1 MKIGKLDND
10 LLQRIVID
18 KISFRRDEV
27 KVRPGIGEDC
37 AVIDFG
43 EYDCVLST
51 DPITAAAESIGKEAV
66 HISCNDIAS
75 NGVQPL
81 GVLLT
86 VLLPPETTEEQVE
99 QIMAQA
105 AEAAAAL
112 GVEIIGGHTE
122 ITDVVKQPV
131 ITSTAVGRSV
141 KREGPEPPMQR
152 GDRVLLTKA
161 VGIEATAIIATD
173 HRGKVES
180 VLTAEELAEAEA
192 MFSEISVVTEGVI
205 AGRIGF
211 RAMHDVTEGGVLGAV
226 WEVCR
231 LHGVSAEVYKA
242 AIPVRPVTAKV
253 CEALNLDPYRIL
265 SSGAMLIVAGEAE
278 AGEIIKACKE
288 KGVEVTE
295 IGKIADAGTGNVLYE
310 GAAADGKFTWIT
322 PPGADEIYKL

>member
-310 GAAADGKFTWIT
+310 GAAADGPFSWIT